1 MGDYYDLLLQKSD
14 SYHEKEWCTLLTLYT
29 TSPSCTS
36 CRKARAWLQEH
47 QIPFVERNIFSE
59 PLNSSELKAILQ
71 MTEDGTEEIIS
82 TRSKVFQKLNMDL
95 DDLPLQELLELV
107 QNNPGLLRRPIMI
120 DDKRLQVGFN
130 EDEIRRFLP
139 RDVRQLELRQAQLMA
154 GL

>member
-1 MGDYYDLLLQKSD
+1 M
-14 SYHEKEWCTLLTLYT
+14 LTLY

-47 QIPFVERNIFSE
+47 QIPFVERNIFLE

>member
-1 MGDYYDLLLQKSD
+1 M
-14 SYHEKEWCTLLTLYT
+14 LTLY

-120 DDKRLQVGFN
+120 DDKRLQVVFN

>member
-1 MGDYYDLLLQKSD
+1 M
-14 SYHEKEWCTLLTLYT
+14 LTLY

-36 CRKARAWLQEH
+36 YRKARAWLQEH
-47 QIPFVERNIFSE
+47 EIPFVERNIFSE
-59 PLNSSELKAILQ
+59 PLNISELKAILQ

-95 DDLPLQELLELV
+95 DDLPLKDLLTLV
-107 QNNPGLLRRPIMI
+107 QENPGLLRRPIMI
-120 DDKRLQVGFN
+120 DEKRLQVGFN

>member
-14 SYHEKEWCTLLTLYT
+14 SYHEKEWCTLLTLY
-29 TSPSCTS
+29 TS

>member
-1 MGDYYDLLLQKSD
+1 MLK
-14 SYHEKEWCTLLTLYT
+14 LY

-59 PLNSSELKAILQ
+59 PLTQDELKEILR

-82 TRSKVFQKLNMDL
+82 TRSKVFQKLDVDL
-95 DDLPLQELLELV
+95 DELSLPELLKLV
-107 QNNPGLLRRPIMI
+107 QENPGLLRRAIMV

-139 RDVRQLELRQAQLMA
+139 REVRAIELKHAQMMA
-154 GL
+154 GI

>member
-1 MGDYYDLLLQKSD
+1 MEDYNDLLLQKSG
-14 SYHEKEWCTLLTLYT
+14 SSHEKEWCTLLTLY

-95 DDLPLQELLELV
+95 DELPLQELLELV

>member
-1 MGDYYDLLLQKSD
+1 M
-14 SYHEKEWCTLLTLYT
+14 LTLY

-82 TRSKVFQKLNMDL
+82 TRSKVFQKLNVDL

>member
-1 MGDYYDLLLQKSD
+1 M
-14 SYHEKEWCTLLTLYT
+14 LTLY

-47 QIPFVERNIFSE
+47 EISYVERNIFSE
-59 PLNSSELKAILQ
+59 PLNIDELKAILQ

-95 DDLPLQELLELV
+95 DELSLKELLDLV
-107 QNNPGLLRRPIMI
+107 KENPGLLRRPIMI
-120 DDKRLQVGFN
+120 DEKRLQVGFN

-139 RDVRQLELRQAQLMA
+139 RDVRQYELRQAQLMA

>member
-1 MGDYYDLLLQKSD
+1 M
-14 SYHEKEWCTLLTLYT
+14 LTLY

-107 QNNPGLLRRPIMI
+107 QNNPGLLCRPIMI

>member
-1 MGDYYDLLLQKSD
+1 MLK
-14 SYHEKEWCTLLTLYT
+14 LY

-36 CRKARAWLQEH
+36 CRKARSWLQEH

-59 PLNSSELKAILQ
+59 PLTQDELKEILR

-82 TRSKVFQKLNMDL
+82 TRSKVFQKLDVDL
-95 DDLPLQELLELV
+95 DELSLPALLKLV
-107 QNNPGLLRRPIMI
+107 QENPGLLRRPIMV

-139 RDVRQLELRQAQLMA
+139 REVRAIELKHAQMMA
-154 GL
+154 GI

>member
-1 MGDYYDLLLQKSD
+1 MHVVNIY
-14 SYHEKEWCTLLTLYT
+14 

>member
-1 MGDYYDLLLQKSD
+1 M
-14 SYHEKEWCTLLTLYT
+14 LTLY

-95 DDLPLQELLELV
+95 DDLPLQKLLELV

>member
-1 MGDYYDLLLQKSD
+1 MEDYNDLLLQKSGN
-14 SYHEKEWCTLLTLYT
+14 SHKKEWCTLLTLYT
-29 TSPSCTS
+29 STSCTS

-95 DDLPLQELLELV
+95 DELPLQELLELV

>member
-1 MGDYYDLLLQKSD
+1 MLI
-14 SYHEKEWCTLLTLYT
+14 LY

-47 QIPFVERNIFSE
+47 EILFKERNIFSE
-59 PLNSSELKAILQ
+59 PLNISELKAILQ

-95 DDLPLQELLELV
+95 DDLPLQDLLELV
-107 QNNPGLLRRPIMI
+107 RTNPGLLRRPIMI
-120 DDKRLQVGFN
+120 DEKRLQVGFN

-139 RDVRQLELRQAQLMA
+139 RGVRQLELRQAQLMA